1 MVNQDKR
8 QAWMLDQLAKSE
20 LFHQKLHEWGM
31 LEIAD
36 KIEEVKGERLEWN
49 LQNLGISQTAW
60 NKVIHRGI
68 KPVIVFAHPQVL
80 INILCSVSYYRMLA
94 MVSQKS
100 MSQVGLS
107 IIRYEQGSNLTDEL
121 IAIEISQHLNKII
134 SYLVEADEQID
145 SREFNIWRGMAA
157 GAQAQGS
164 WQNIKGNKIEIIIR
178 GLLER
183 RLNER
188 RLVTNENLDASTIN
202 LLDGR
207 VIIFADEPDIG
218 IYKDEKIIAAVE
230 IKGGID
236 QAGILERVGAAIKSL
251 SRAKTINSE
260 SITVLILQGVSIT
273 QQAINDLNNHQLIVN
288 HWFTVE
294 EVLENNQKQKQLF
307 AILDI

>member
-1 MVNQDKR
+1 MVNEDKR
-8 QAWMLDQLAKSE
+8 QAWMLDQFAKSE

-36 KIEEVKGERLEWN
+36 QIEEVKGERLEWN
-49 LQNLGISQTAW
+49 LQDLGISQTAW

-68 KPVIVFAHPQVL
+68 KPVIVFAHPQVR

-100 MSQVGLS
+100 TSQVGLS
-107 IIRYEQGSNLTDEL
+107 IIRYEQNSSLTDEL

-164 WQNIKGNKIEIIIR
+164 WQNIKGNKIEIMIR

-183 RLNER
+183 RLNEQI
-188 RLVTNENLDASTIN
+188 LVNNENLDASTIN

-218 IYKDEKIIAAVE
+218 IYQDEKIIAAVE
-230 IKGGID
+230 MKGGINR
-236 QAGILERVGAAIKSL
+236 AGILERIGAAIKSL
-251 SRAKTINSE
+251 SRAKTINYE

-273 QQAINDLNNHQLIVN
+273 QQAIDDLNNH
-288 HWFTVE
+288 
-294 EVLENNQKQKQLF
+294 
-307 AILDI
+307 

>member
-1 MVNQDKR
+1 MVNEDKR
-8 QAWMLDQLAKSE
+8 QAWMLDQFAKSE

-36 KIEEVKGERLEWN
+36 QIEEVKGERLEWN
-49 LQNLGISQTAW
+49 LQDLGISQTAW

-100 MSQVGLS
+100 TSQVGLS
-107 IIRYEQGSNLTDEL
+107 IIRYEQNSSLTDEL

-164 WQNIKGNKIEIIIR
+164 WQNIKGNKIEIMIR

-183 RLNER
+183 RLNEQI
-188 RLVTNENLDASTIN
+188 LVNNENLDASTIN

-207 VIIFADEPDIG
+207 MIIFADEPDIG

-230 IKGGID
+230 MKGGINR
-236 QAGILERVGAAIKSL
+236 AGILERIGAAIKSL
-251 SRAKTINSE
+251 SQAKTINSE
-260 SITVLILQGVSIT
+260 SITVLILQGMSIT
-273 QQAINDLNNHQLIVN
+273 QQAIDDLNNH
-288 HWFTVE
+288 
-294 EVLENNQKQKQLF
+294 
-307 AILDI
+307 

>member
-1 MVNQDKR
+1 MVNEDKR

-36 KIEEVKGERLEWN
+36 KIEEVKGEILEWN

-68 KPVIVFAHPQVL
+68 KPVILFAHPQVL

-100 MSQVGLS
+100 MSQIGLS
-107 IIRYEQGSNLTDEL
+107 IIRYEQGSSLTDEL
-121 IAIEISQHLNKII
+121 VAIEIAQHLNKII
-134 SYLVEADEQID
+134 SYLIEADEQINP
-145 SREFNIWRGMAA
+145 REFNIWRGMAA

-183 RLNER
+183 RLNEK
-188 RLVTNENLDASTIN
+188 RLVTDENLDASTIN

-218 IYKDEKIIAAVE
+218 IYKDEKIIAAVQ

-273 QQAINDLNNHQLIVN
+273 QQAIDDLNNHQLIVN